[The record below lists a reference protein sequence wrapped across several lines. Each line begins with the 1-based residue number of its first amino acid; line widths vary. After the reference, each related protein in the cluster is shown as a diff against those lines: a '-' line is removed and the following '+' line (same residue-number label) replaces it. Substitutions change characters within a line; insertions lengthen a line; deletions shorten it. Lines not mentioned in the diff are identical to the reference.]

1 MERQR
6 RTEDIEKGLQFI
18 QSTIPFHGSQADY
31 ESFLQQLV
39 RNLFAEGNDLYR
51 EGDPKLALGQYT
63 EGLTVA
69 EYAASDD
76 LSVPRD
82 LVCKLNVNR
91 ACCYYSMGLFEKSL
105 EDSEKALSLEEENMR
120 ALYRKAKA
128 LNQLGRHQDA
138 YGCISHRLL
147 ALVRDESVTEL
158 AQELVQKLGLKQR
171 KAYKRPQQELE
182 TLGVISNGISNSAS
196 SQTSS
201 NSLGSLDDIDT
212 DFPLD
217 MKSFPSP
224 TSSDSLSEGLGAAV
238 SSSSAGLPPAA
249 VTLSN
254 FADSEVIG
262 DELDSLLDSEMTLL
276 QTSIPPSQVPQL
288 IPVFPTGN
296 HLLSSVGSLAAPSA
310 LPPAS
315 FGLLDSRKLTGPL
328 GASAYSM
335 NLLTFAEPRLDT
347 LDNFESCRETL
358 DSLDTFTSDP
368 KFVEAPSAKGN
379 QAANPMSSVN
389 PLNHLFPHNLE
400 GAPIQ
405 IHFGALPSA
414 LAPAARNPLA
424 LTHDFRQ
431 ACQQCYVKIGPRAL
445 DYSYREGLE
454 HKCKK
459 DVLMARMK
467 SAENKT
473 WLRIRSRPMKVNF
486 MGPYILCKDILSRQ
500 DCKYGDNCTF
510 AYYQEEI
517 DVWNAERKG
526 ILHRVQLFQTPGGV
540 IPGGMSVTRLLQE
553 HKGIFIFLCQ
563 SCFDSK
569 PQIINRKSQ
578 ENPRLCNNL
587 TTPHSF
593 PDHKCLV
600 HVLNSGTYRY
610 SKIRPLH
617 PRFQLDVCR
626 HQLRYGCLQ
635 EDTCNFAHSQVE
647 LGVWMLQRHSGITQD
662 DIVLE
667 GDRFWKAVQPKA
679 TPPPKSLDMKG
690 KFICGQCWR
699 NGREVEADREGK
711 YCTAKARHSWTKDK
725 RILLVMS
732 KAKKRW
738 VPVRPL
744 PSIRSF
750 PQQYETCVHVQKG
763 KKCQYIG
770 NCTFAHSPEEK
781 DIWTFMKENKV
792 LDLQLIFEL
801 CQKYSPGKAGEGAA
815 AASKEGEKQIVMPT
829 DYVDVMAGFHCY
841 LCGKNSNSDR
851 QWQKHI
857 QSEKHKER
865 VFTSNS
871 EDSAWKYRFPM
882 GEFQLCDSIEKTQ
895 SCPEEDQCL
904 FAHGQEELDEW
915 LERRELLQQKVSKA
929 RKDMLL
935 EPSDNDFGKYNFLL
949 KDVV

>member
-138 YGCISHRLL
+138 YGCISHQLL
-147 ALVRDESVTEL
+147 ALDESVTEL

-196 SQTSS
+196 SQTSF

-358 DSLDTFTSDP
+358 DSLDTFTS
-368 KFVEAPSAKGN
+368 GN
-379 QAANPMSSVN
+379 AGQGRRG
-389 PLNHLFPHNLE
+389 F
-400 GAPIQ
+400 
-405 IHFGALPSA
+405 
-414 LAPAARNPLA
+414 
-424 LTHDFRQ
+424 
-431 ACQQCYVKIGPRAL
+431 
-445 DYSYREGLE
+445 
-454 HKCKK
+454 
-459 DVLMARMK
+459 
-467 SAENKT
+467 
-473 WLRIRSRPMKVNF
+473 W
-486 MGPYILCKDILSRQ
+486 DI
-500 DCKYGDNCTF
+500 
-510 AYYQEEI
+510 E
-517 DVWNAERKG
+517 VW
-526 ILHRVQLFQTPGGV
+526 Q
-540 IPGGMSVTRLLQE
+540 
-553 HKGIFIFLCQ
+553 
-563 SCFDSK
+563 
-569 PQIINRKSQ
+569 
-578 ENPRLCNNL
+578 
-587 TTPHSF
+587 
-593 PDHKCLV
+593 
-600 HVLNSGTYRY
+600 
-610 SKIRPLH
+610 
-617 PRFQLDVCR
+617 
-626 HQLRYGCLQ
+626 
-635 EDTCNFAHSQVE
+635 
-647 LGVWMLQRHSGITQD
+647 
-662 DIVLE
+662 
-667 GDRFWKAVQPKA
+667 
-679 TPPPKSLDMKG
+679 
-690 KFICGQCWR
+690 
-699 NGREVEADREGK
+699 
-711 YCTAKARHSWTKDK
+711 
-725 RILLVMS
+725 
-732 KAKKRW
+732 
-738 VPVRPL
+738 
-744 PSIRSF
+744 
-750 PQQYETCVHVQKG
+750 
-763 KKCQYIG
+763 
-770 NCTFAHSPEEK
+770 
-781 DIWTFMKENKV
+781 
-792 LDLQLIFEL
+792 
-801 CQKYSPGKAGEGAA
+801 
-815 AASKEGEKQIVMPT
+815 
-829 DYVDVMAGFHCY
+829 
-841 LCGKNSNSDR
+841 
-851 QWQKHI
+851 
-857 QSEKHKER
+857 
-865 VFTSNS
+865 
-871 EDSAWKYRFPM
+871 
-882 GEFQLCDSIEKTQ
+882 
-895 SCPEEDQCL
+895 
-904 FAHGQEELDEW
+904 
-915 LERRELLQQKVSKA
+915 
-929 RKDMLL
+929 
-935 EPSDNDFGKYNFLL
+935 
-949 KDVV
+949 